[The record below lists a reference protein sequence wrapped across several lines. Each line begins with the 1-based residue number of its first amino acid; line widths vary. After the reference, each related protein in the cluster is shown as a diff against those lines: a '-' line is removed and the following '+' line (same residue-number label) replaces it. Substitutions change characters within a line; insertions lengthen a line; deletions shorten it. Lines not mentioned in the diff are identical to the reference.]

1 MGTARGVFSSLAKP
15 FCLLTTFGLGFL
27 IFVPVVAAQRGL
39 NFYTDYPAIVIGEG
53 KELSLEV
60 KLVNTDLR
68 TEDVSLSI
76 EGPGGSMESSSPD
89 LQPLP

>member
-1 MGTARGVFSSLAKP
+1 MGPSCGVFSPLSKP
-15 FCLLTTFGLGFL
+15 LCLLTTVGLGL
-27 IFVPVVAAQRGL
+27 LTFVPAVAAQRGL
-39 NFYTDYPAIVIGEG
+39 NFYTDYPAVVIAEG

-60 KLVNTDLR
+60 KLVNTGLR

-89 LQPLP
+89 LRPSP